1 MRKVIQMSQRQ
12 ISGNGEEKSMSLQE
26 VFLVNHSP
34 SQAKERER
42 MITAISGLT
51 CSGPYMRSGPIGSL
65 VRTLLAS
72 SRWYSPVRRLKWE
85 VNPLYSERVSLYLKD
100 DSNMLLKPFA
110 VILNAKDIPSS
121 RYLYRLVPSVHL
133 TDGIEFGLLPTVTAQ
148 DYKRRGPGSRQ
159 QGLPEIIHGMLL
171 PTPVATEIH
180 HAERVRKW
188 KSMNLS
194 SPHAQIAGEK
204 NPNGL
209 TDFLDFYGILP
220 EPIPDNTELE
230 NTDGKIWFCA
240 SDVAAALGYS
250 NPRDAVVRHCK
261 PMGVVV
267 YDTPTR
273 SAVQKI
279 KYISEGNVYRLI
291 AGSKLPSAE
300 KFESWIFDELVPETL
315 KNGGYLLKKNGETD
329 NELLARAI
337 LLAQNRIKERDS
349 RISAL
354 EKENNYAILK
364 LKLQAP
370 KVQYYD
376 KVLQSQ
382 STYTTTQIAKE
393 LGMTAGMLNK
403 RLRWAGIQFRQSGQW
418 LLKAPYQNQGYTATR
433 THVWESRTGETG
445 TAMLTVWTEKGR
457 LFIHYLFE
465 AYLV

>member
-1 MRKVIQMSQRQ
+1 MQKVIQMSQRQ
-12 ISGNGEEKSMSLQE
+12 ISENGEEKSMSLQE

-85 VNPLYSERVSLYLKD
+85 VSPLYSERVSLYLKD

-110 VILNAKDIPSS
+110 VILNVKDIPSS

-209 TDFLDFYGILP
+209 TDFLDFHGLLP
-220 EPIPDNTELE
+220 TLE
-230 NTDGKIWFCA
+230 HIGRKGK
-240 SDVAAALGYS
+240 
-250 NPRDAVVRHCK
+250 NPRQGGLPDFFAQTGRSFQLNPLFVAEM
-261 PMGVVV
+261 MGFPVNWTVLPFLPGGSSPSR
-267 YDTPTR
+267 DMETPSSPR
-273 SAVQKI
+273 
-279 KYISEGNVYRLI
+279 
-291 AGSKLPSAE
+291 
-300 KFESWIFDELVPETL
+300 
-315 KNGGYLLKKNGETD
+315 
-329 NELLARAI
+329 
-337 LLAQNRIKERDS
+337 
-349 RISAL
+349 
-354 EKENNYAILK
+354 
-364 LKLQAP
+364 
-370 KVQYYD
+370 
-376 KVLQSQ
+376 
-382 STYTTTQIAKE
+382 
-393 LGMTAGMLNK
+393 
-403 RLRWAGIQFRQSGQW
+403 
-418 LLKAPYQNQGYTATR
+418 
-433 THVWESRTGETG
+433 
-445 TAMLTVWTEKGR
+445 
-457 LFIHYLFE
+457 
-465 AYLV
+465 

>member
-1 MRKVIQMSQRQ
+1 MREEQYLTSESILMKPIQQT
-12 ISGNGEEKSMSLQE
+12 ESL
-26 VFLVNHSP
+26 FIIASLSP
-34 SQAKERER
+34 SQAKEREQ
-42 MITAISGLT
+42 MTTATSGLI
-51 CSGPYMRSGPIGSL
+51 CSGLYMRSGPIGSL

-230 NTDGKIWFCA
+230 NTDGNNLEESILQWLA
-240 SDVAAALGYS
+240 EGQVM
-250 NPRDAVVRHCK
+250 P
-261 PMGVVV
+261 
-267 YDTPTR
+267 TPTAR
-273 SAVQKI
+273 DWKGA
-279 KYISEGNVYRLI
+279 
-291 AGSKLPSAE
+291 PSLE
-300 KFESWIFDELVPETL
+300 
-315 KNGGYLLKKNGETD
+315 NLKKRGKIPQKNSLPD
-329 NELLARAI
+329 FFA
-337 LLAQNRIKERDS
+337 
-349 RISAL
+349 
-354 EKENNYAILK
+354 
-364 LKLQAP
+364 
-370 KVQYYD
+370 
-376 KVLQSQ
+376 
-382 STYTTTQIAKE
+382 
-393 LGMTAGMLNK
+393 
-403 RLRWAGIQFRQSGQW
+403 
-418 LLKAPYQNQGYTATR
+418 
-433 THVWESRTGETG
+433 RTGKSFQLNPLFVAEMMGFPPDWTVSPFLGEDRHPLKDTG
-445 TAMLTVWTEKGR
+445 TLSSPR
-457 LFIHYLFE
+457 
-465 AYLV
+465 